1 MSETAIGMDCNELVE
16 VITDYLE
23 GKMPPDDVTRFE
35 EHLEE
40 CPGCG
45 VYLDQMLLTITALGH
60 LPAESLSTAA
70 EDRLRLAFRDWRY
83 GR

>member
-23 GKMPPDDVTRFE
+23 GTMPRQDVARFE
-35 EHLEE
+35 GHLGE
-40 CPGCG
+40 CAGCTT
-45 VYLDQMLLTITALGH
+45 YLEQMRLTINALGH
-60 LPAESLSTAA
+60 LPPESLSA
-70 EDRLRLAFRDWRY
+70 ETEEHLRRAFRDWTY